1 MALSAAAEAGPSSLP
16 ERVSRSPLTTFRQL
30 NDALEAANSTVPI
43 AVIHKKL
50 KEALPVLKSV
60 YKQKRTSL
68 VHESKTNLDESLN
81 NVAKQS
87 AILHQVEES
96 EMKSLLRLYLDSEDV
111 RLDLLTNR
119 SRSLSRPLMP
129 SRSVHARQSVAPGNE
144 DVNSQ
149 LIDALSIFYFE
160 EQLYAIRCISALLRI
175 GDDNYH
181 DLHSIAEEILSQ
193 FLDQDFA
200 LQCLAR
206 VEVLCALSLP
216 DSVREVSRYSTY
228 WSKHAV
234 REQICLLECVFLAYY
249 SRLESSAKFVEQ
261 VHGIIRST
269 NFGQNHSCAGFFDA
283 EATSLLDNLSQL
295 LILLAIESLDIEKL
309 VDGDNF
315 LTLGRPTASD
325 DARRQLIDA
334 PEIVEKVIDYLRSS
348 TTRDHL
354 RGPLLIGWALFVSRI
369 DGAVCDWTEARGTE
383 RLPKH
388 LQALNVALEK
398 RGGAGSLWPE
408 FVSAALSPELGVFST
423 LNDLAKSPLI
433 RWDARSRFSISV
445 APSSSLAMRAVMKGF
460 VLSINELVKPEYISD
475 YMSYINIWQTTFAN
489 DDDVDRQ
496 VIGQAT
502 DGAAALCAQFWEVD
516 YQHEQR
522 RALLET
528 ATRRFPV
535 TFRPLIR
542 LCKALSGS
550 SPGALHTSD
559 EAFKASTAVYNYL
572 SEVQTITHVLNP
584 SSSLSAP
591 FEVINDPEDPSKI
604 VHRAKQTIP
613 VFGRH
618 LQIPAGSIGKMISA
632 EDQAAI
638 IMIWDIGETPYSIW
652 RLGRDVLAGFAGLLD
667 RKDDFTS
674 QTNIRSKDAAVFEEK
689 ASIASFASLA
699 PDESQSFDGD
709 VAADIMDL
717 FSSILSTES
726 RISTELI
733 MHLEGNDVGAKSIA
747 QPSALDASKPNLIS
761 ITTGILNQALSSP
774 SSASRVIISSY
785 RLLTFLISATQLQG
799 VWPSLRSSGLLIGS
813 HGIRSLLTRY
823 DASQSIDSSTLLAH
837 ETSIGKYAGL
847 LSLLNL
853 HHALLADVLQTTYSL
868 SQVES
873 EVKVDVILRSLRFIT
888 DQVWLE
894 YQGWKYVNIR
904 QRIEIGRKCVQI
916 YQRILD
922 DETLRFA
929 STSSIRIYHWISE
942 TFVSQNATAL
952 MLSPLVNAIGS
963 SIPFI
968 HGLQRSSRQ
977 IEVELAR
984 ENVEA
989 CLRFTRTIIDGRR
1002 EAIASLPERHIHEPI
1017 SLLGLVERIFLG
1029 ESVLQNF
1036 HPSATTR
1043 KRKMQSQT
1051 STSMDSSDDKNLANA
1066 LFQLIFTSHS
1076 LGSRIEAVRLITTIC
1091 GSISDAQ
1098 SASAGPPLVSRLGS
1112 VVDIEDVMINLIDL
1126 VEDSDQD
1133 DQLRAFSLN
1142 MLSALVKSQ
1151 PGIAIILL
1159 TGQHVV
1165 DGMQTEEKG
1174 DSAEKASSDSKKR
1187 TVVQIAAKLVE
1198 DATKNITEVQ
1208 ADIGQL
1214 RILQASLKFLE
1225 SAWAHVGSY
1234 QKSLGA
1240 LRQSKSFWNAIV
1252 KIASEQDVILSPTE
1266 PGSIEIEDGV
1276 CRTDRDGPIGIAAII
1291 KTCSAHALQL
1301 IAADVA
1307 IPSLSDK
1314 TGYGKLA
1321 SLDGL
1326 VELLKSEKN
1335 LIKSLKSVLDVE
1347 YDPFRQFDVTQR
1359 IETTFPELSLEH
1371 FRLPVKLD
1379 ENDERRQYGCQ
1390 YVYNLETF
1398 RFKLDGLIRASI
1410 QSGELDHSMIDTDAN
1425 LQATILVAGVNL
1437 NWSAIDAQ
1445 SMVIRAWTN
1454 LISVSIGA
1462 MFSRFEEDKALAQ
1475 QLRSTI
1481 ANVWLECSKITNNE
1495 QAGNEIAQ
1503 DMHALRVAFLTALLD
1518 IAFTTLPLSDTK
1530 LTEDEKTI
1538 TLSVMDQVVGL
1549 FTHPVLSTVDIMKKA
1564 SLHQEFSLHRDI
1576 ARINLLT
1583 MQRYRLIYRQ
1593 SSSESKDGS
1602 IGRSELLRSLKKQAE
1617 ILTSQTIIF
1626 TRIILDK
1633 CLSLLDVR
1641 RTEMGDD
1648 YVDKANLIL
1657 NNDLELFLSGLA
1669 IQLHQDC
1676 ELSVH
1681 SWSPRL
1687 HSSALLSAAFDLFS
1701 RSTSPVYYL
1710 IPNGN
1715 SSYGN
1720 SESNGQVDELGS
1732 GLVPAYWD
1740 CLLEFFL
1747 EMACQ
1752 PTTAE
1757 VLILAGATNALNVNA
1772 ISLALD
1778 QALAASRS
1786 DLARIPPRL
1795 ENGSTENAL
1804 YVQWVKMLRILVAL
1818 MNSLDNIPRSSFV
1831 GQEVMSFFNIYH
1843 SAIEHSFQRPLFQA
1857 TSTMG
1862 MRAILAGTRQF
1873 DNTRTAILTS
1883 ETINVNQLHEMDLIF
1898 NLYHHILQHNQENQR
1913 PDSKSWK
1920 ASSALLINKFV
1931 KHATLRLQEC
1941 VHLLQHPHELLA
1953 LLGLDEK
1960 QKDVIKFTQKSTIAM
1975 ATRLLMQTS
1984 INIVKSFWSLTNGMD
1999 TLCSAD
2005 VSLWNI
2011 DLVLVVPTI
2020 GTSPSRPSS
2029 IGTLLDLAGYLTES
2043 LERLGSSKGEAD
2055 DKSALVA
2062 AIEQTVS
2069 LASTQLGLS
2078 MHGRSI
2084 ENQNGIK
2091 STTKMDE
2098 DVQGEQSSTLTK
2110 AANVH
2115 SLEVEVGLG
2124 RDVCQSSESAKAA
2137 IEGCKESTAYLN
2149 IILAFQRKWLIS
2161 SE

>member
-1 MALSAAAEAGPSSLP
+1 MALSAEAGPSSLP
-16 ERVSRSPLTTFRQL
+16 ERASRSPLSTFRQL
-30 NDALEAANSTVPI
+30 NDALEAANSTIPVAI
-43 AVIHKKL
+43 IHKKL

-60 YKQKRTSL
+60 YKQKRTL
-68 VHESKTNLDESLN
+68 VVNERKTNLDESLN
-81 NVAKQS
+81 NVAKQC
-87 AILHQVEES
+87 AILHQAEES

-119 SRSLSRPLMP
+119 SRSTSRPLMP
-129 SRSVHARQSVAPGNE
+129 SRSVHGRQSVAPGSE
-144 DVNSQ
+144 DINTQ
-149 LIDALSIFYFE
+149 LIDALSIFYCE

-181 DLHSIAEEILSQ
+181 DLHNIAEEILGQ
-193 FLDQDFA
+193 FLDQDFV

-206 VEVLCALSLP
+206 VETLCALSLSE
-216 DSVREVSRYSTY
+216 SVREVPRYSTF
-228 WSKHAV
+228 WSKHSV
-234 REQICLLECVFLAYY
+234 REQIGLLECVFLAYY
-249 SRLESSAKFVEQ
+249 SRLESSAKFVEK
-261 VHGIIRST
+261 VHGIIQST

-283 EATSLLDNLSQL
+283 EATSLLDNLSYL

-315 LTLGRPTASD
+315 LTLGRPSAEEDT
-325 DARRQLIDA
+325 RRQLIDA

-354 RGPLLIGWALFVSRI
+354 RGPLLIGWALFVSRV

-408 FVSAALSPELGVFST
+408 LVSAALSPELGVFST
-423 LNDLAKSPLI
+423 LNNLVKSPLI
-433 RWDARSRFSISV
+433 RWDARSKFAIAV
-445 APSSSLAMRAVMKGF
+445 APSSSLAMRAVTKGF

-475 YMSYINIWQTTFAN
+475 YMSFINVWQTTFAN

-522 RALLET
+522 RALLDT

-535 TFRPLIR
+535 SFRPLVR

-572 SEVQTITHVLNP
+572 AEVQTITHVLNA

-591 FEVINDPEDPSKI
+591 FEVINDPEDPSKV
-604 VHRAKQTIP
+604 VHRAKKTIP

-618 LQIPAGSIGKMISA
+618 LQIPAGAIGRMISA

-638 IMIWDIGETPYSIW
+638 IMIWDISETPYSVW

-674 QTNIRSKDAAVFEEK
+674 QNNNRSRDAAVFDEK
-689 ASIASFASLA
+689 AKIASFASLA
-699 PDESQSFDGD
+699 PDESQTFDGD

-717 FSSILSTES
+717 FASILSTES
-726 RISTELI
+726 RVAVELI
-733 MHLEGNDVGAKSIA
+733 VHLEGNDIGTTSIA
-747 QPSALDASKPNLIS
+747 QSSALDAQKPTLIS

-785 RLLTFLISATQLQG
+785 RLLTFLISATQSQG

-813 HGIRSLLTRY
+813 HGVRSLLTRY

-888 DQVWLE
+888 DQIWLE

-929 STSSIRIYHWISE
+929 TTSSNRIYHWIVE

-952 MLSPLVNAIGS
+952 MLSPLINAIGS

-984 ENVEA
+984 EHIEA
-989 CLRFTRTIIDGRR
+989 CLRFTRTIIDVRR
-1002 EAIASLPERHIHEPI
+1002 EAIASMPASHIQEPI
-1017 SLLGLVERIFLG
+1017 SLLGLLERVFLG

-1036 HPSATTR
+1036 NPSATMK
-1043 KRKMQSQT
+1043 KRKLQSNA
-1051 STSMDSSDDKNLANA
+1051 STSMDSLDDKSLANA
-1066 LFQLIFTSHS
+1066 LFQLVFTSHS
-1076 LGSRIEAVRLITTIC
+1076 LGSRIEAVRLVTTIC

-1098 SASAGPPLVSRLGS
+1098 RLSTGPPLVSRLGS
-1112 VVDIEDVMINLIDL
+1112 VVDMEDVMTNLIDL

-1133 DQLRAFSLN
+1133 DQLRAFGLN

-1151 PGIAIILL
+1151 PGIATLLL

-1165 DGMQTEEKG
+1165 DGMQSDEKG
-1174 DSAEKASSDSKKR
+1174 DSAEKESPVNQR
-1187 TVVQIAAKLVE
+1187 TGVQVAAKLVE
-1198 DATKNITEVQ
+1198 DAAKNYLDVQ
-1208 ADIGQL
+1208 ADVKQL

-1225 SAWAHVGSY
+1225 SAWSHIGSY

-1240 LRQSKSFWNAIV
+1240 LRQSKNFWNAII
-1252 KIASEQDVILSPTE
+1252 KIATEHDVILSPTE
-1266 PGSIEIEDGV
+1266 PGSIEVEDGV
-1276 CRTDRDGPIGIAAII
+1276 CRTDRDGPLGIAASI
-1291 KTCSAHALQL
+1291 KACSALALQL
-1301 IAADVA
+1301 IAADLS
-1307 IPSLSDK
+1307 IPLLPNK
-1314 TGYGKLA
+1314 TGNSKLA
-1321 SLDGL
+1321 SLEGL
-1326 VELLKSEKN
+1326 LELLKSGKKFE
-1335 LIKSLKSVLDVE
+1335 KSLQSVFGVE
-1347 YDPFRQFDVTQR
+1347 YDPFRQLDVTQR
-1359 IETTFPELSLEH
+1359 IEATFPELLLEH

-1379 ENDERRQYGCQ
+1379 ENDDRRQYGCQ

-1398 RFKLDGLIRASI
+1398 RFKLDGLIRTSI
-1410 QSGELDHSMIDTDAN
+1410 QSGDLDHSMIDTDAN

-1454 LISVSIGA
+1454 LLSVAIG
-1462 MFSRFEEDKALAQ
+1462 SLYTRFDEDKTLAR

-1481 ANVWLECSKITNNE
+1481 ANVWLECSKIVNSE
-1495 QAGNEIAQ
+1495 EAGNEIAQ
-1503 DMHALRVAFLTALLD
+1503 DMHGLRVALLAVLLD
-1518 IAFTTLPLSDTK
+1518 VAWTHLPLSKND
-1530 LTEDEKTI
+1530 LTEEDKTV

-1549 FTHPVLSTVDIMKKA
+1549 FTHPVLSVIDIMKKA
-1564 SLHQEFSLHRDI
+1564 ALHQETSLHRDI

-1583 MQRYRLIYRQ
+1583 MQRYRFIYRQ
-1593 SSSESKDGS
+1593 SSAGSKDGS

-1617 ILTSQTIIF
+1617 ALNTQTITF
-1626 TRIILDK
+1626 TRITLDK

-1641 RTEMGDD
+1641 RTEVGDEYID
-1648 YVDKANLIL
+1648 RAILIL
-1657 NNDLELFLSGLA
+1657 NNDLQLFLSGLA
-1669 IQLHQDC
+1669 IQLHQEC

-1701 RSTSPVYYL
+1701 RSTSPVHHLLPAGSSAYGDSDN
-1710 IPNGN
+1710 NG
-1715 SSYGN
+1715 Y
-1720 SESNGQVDELGS
+1720 VDELGS
-1732 GLVPAYWD
+1732 GLIPAYWD
-1740 CLLEFFL
+1740 SLLQFFL
-1747 EMACQ
+1747 ELACQ

-1778 QALAASRS
+1778 HALSASRS

-1818 MNSLDNIPRSSFV
+1818 MNSLDTVPRSSFV

-1843 SAIEHSFQRPLFQA
+1843 SAIDHSFQRPLFQA

-1883 ETINVNQLHEMDLIF
+1883 ETITVNQLHEMDLIF
-1898 NLYHHILQHNQENQR
+1898 NIYHHILQHIQENQR
-1913 PDSKSWK
+1913 SDLKGWK
-1920 ASSALLINKFV
+1920 ANSTLLINKFV
-1931 KHATLRLQEC
+1931 KRATLRLQEC

-1953 LLGLDEK
+1953 LLGLEEK
-1960 QKDVIKFTQKSTIAM
+1960 QKDVKQSNHKSTIAM

-1984 INIVKSFWSLTNGMD
+1984 INIVKSFWALTNGMD
-1999 TLCSAD
+1999 TLCSSDA
-2005 VSLWNI
+2005 SLWNL
-2011 DLVLVVPTI
+2011 DHVLMVPTI

-2043 LERLGSSKGEAD
+2043 LERFDSSKGEVD

-2062 AIEQTVS
+2062 AMEQTVS
-2069 LASTQLGLS
+2069 LASTQLGLA
-2078 MHGRSI
+2078 MHGRSN
-2084 ENQNGIK
+2084 ENPSGPT
-2091 STTKMDE
+2091 STTKKVE
-2098 DVQGEQSSTLTK
+2098 DGQEHEASTLTQ

-2137 IEGCKESTAYLN
+2137 IQGCKESTAYLD
-2149 IILAFQRKWLIS
+2149 IILAFQGKWLIS